1 MNRSN
6 LLFILYPSQPL
17 TSSRYKKWIIETYWR
32 RKSRMKPFVSL
43 CMIVKDEEKVLQRCL
58 DSVYGIVDEIIIV
71 DTGSTDSTKQI
82 ALKYT
87 NKLYD
92 FEWTNS
98 FAEARNFAQQQATGE
113 WILVLDADEYVERAN
128 LQAMIDVLKQTD
140 ESVEAYD
147 VVIYNFMG
155 VYGERILQHRHTRI
169 YRNCPHLRYDRAIH
183 EQLQRVNGEYVQAKQ
198 GILTVYHTGYM
209 HQAVVEKK
217 KHDRNAPLIE
227 REIQAGESVAF
238 DYFNLGNEYL
248 SKGEI
253 EKALES
259 FVKAYQEK
267 KDIRLSWVSY
277 CLVQII
283 LCLKYLKR
291 FEDALRV
298 ITDAETLY
306 SETADF
312 PFLRGEIY
320 YLQHRYDDAAKQLE
334 YLLENKSKYPY
345 TIKTFEYVEYDP
357 HMLLGHIY
365 RHKGNLQKAMYHY
378 SSALSFN
385 RKSYEALYH
394 VLQLLARAHH
404 QEEMIQ
410 FIEDKQLAN
419 DELAI
424 SLILRI
430 ASVLHL
436 EKVIQWYA
444 LKLSDETARRG
455 FQIKVNILQ
464 KNYERALQQIL
475 KSSVSNLQ
483 TYIRTG
489 SLDSYDLL
497 VTAFKTNQ
505 LDVVRLLLHLV
516 SEQKEKEFLLFMM
529 NEYKEASEPMFYL
542 LLLERTIQ
550 LKEYELFEQFFA
562 LSDKFPAS
570 VHIQIGH
577 LLHRYEFMDVA
588 LQLYRSVEN
597 MSAWD
602 AESFVNV
609 IEALTVKNETIE
621 AVQYGLLAIS
631 FGHRDFRLYKYVI
644 ELMNICGISEERKK
658 VVQQAKRIYPDSEWL
673 KEKEK

>member
-1 MNRSN
+1 
-6 LLFILYPSQPL
+6 
-17 TSSRYKKWIIETYWR
+17 
-32 RKSRMKPFVSL
+32 MKPFLSL
-43 CMIVKDEEKVLQRCL
+43 CMIVKNEEKVLQRCL
-58 DSVYGIVDEIIIV
+58 DSVYGIVDEIVIV
-71 DTGSTDSTKQI
+71 DTGSTDSTKDI

-87 NKLYD
+87 KKVYD

-98 FAEARNFAQQQATGE
+98 FADARNFAQQQATGE

-128 LQAMIDVLKQTD
+128 LQEMIDVLKQTD

-155 VYGERILQHRHTRI
+155 VYGERVLQHRHTRI
-169 YRNCPHLRYDRAIH
+169 YRNSPHLRYVRAIH
-183 EQLQRVNGEYVQAKQ
+183 EQLRKVNGEYVQAAQ

-209 HQAVVEKK
+209 HQAVTEKK
-217 KHDRNAPLIE
+217 KHDRNAPLLE
-227 REIQAGESVAF
+227 YEMEVGESVAF

-259 FVKAYQEK
+259 FIKAYQEK

-283 LCLKYLKR
+283 LCLKYLQR
-291 FEDALRV
+291 FEDALQV
-298 ITDAETLY
+298 ITDAENLY

-320 YLQHRYDDAAKQLE
+320 YLQYRYDDAAEQLE
-334 YLLENKSKYPY
+334 YLLQNKNKYPHI
-345 TIKTFEYVEYDP
+345 IKTFEYVEYDP

-365 RHKGNLQKAMYHY
+365 KHKGNLQKAMYHY

-385 RKSYEALYH
+385 RRSYEALYH
-394 VLQLLARAHH
+394 VLQLLARVHR
-404 QEEMIQ
+404 EEEIIQ
-410 FIEDKQLAN
+410 FIENKQLAN
-419 DELAI
+419 DELATLLI
-424 SLILRI
+424 SRI

-436 EKVIQWYA
+436 EKVVQWYA
-444 LKLSDETARRG
+444 LKLSDETIRRG
-455 FQIKVNILQ
+455 FEIKINILQ
-464 KNYERALQQIL
+464 RRYEEALQQML
-475 KSSVSNLQ
+475 KSSMPDLQ

-497 VTAFKTNQ
+497 VLALKTNQ
-505 LDVVRLLLHLV
+505 LDVIRLLLHLV
-516 SEQKEKEFLLFMM
+516 SEQKEKEFLLFIM
-529 NEYKEASEPMFYL
+529 NEYEQVSESTFYL

-550 LKEYELFEQFFA
+550 LKEYELFEQLLA
-562 LSDKFPAS
+562 LKDKFAPS
-570 VHIQIGH
+570 IHIKIGH

-597 MSAWD
+597 MNDWD

-609 IEALTVKNETIE
+609 IEALAVKNEAME
-621 AVQYGLLAIS
+621 AMQYGLLAIS

-644 ELMNICGISEERKK
+644 ELMNICGMSEEKKK
-658 VVQQAKRIYPDSEWL
+658 VVQQAKLMYPDSQWL

>member
-1 MNRSN
+1 MS
-6 LLFILYPSQPL
+6 Y
-17 TSSRYKKWIIETYWR
+17 ER
-32 RKSRMKPFVSL
+32 RKNTMKPFLSL
-43 CMIVKDEEKVLQRCL
+43 CMIVKNEEKVLQRCL
-58 DSVYGIVDEIIIV
+58 DSVYGIVDEIVIV
-71 DTGSTDSTKQI
+71 DTGSTDSTKDI

-87 NKLYD
+87 KKVYD

-98 FAEARNFAQQQATGE
+98 FADARNFAQQQATGE

-128 LQAMIDVLKQTD
+128 LQEMIDVLKQTD

-155 VYGERILQHRHTRI
+155 VYGERVLQHRHTRI
-169 YRNCPHLRYDRAIH
+169 YRNSPHLRYVRAIH
-183 EQLQRVNGEYVQAKQ
+183 EQLRKVNGEYVQAAQ

-209 HQAVVEKK
+209 HQAVTEKK
-217 KHDRNAPLIE
+217 KHDRNAPLLE
-227 REIQAGESVAF
+227 YEMEVGESVAF

-259 FVKAYQEK
+259 FIKAYQEK

-283 LCLKYLKR
+283 LCLKYLQR
-291 FEDALRV
+291 FEDALQV
-298 ITDAETLY
+298 ITDAENLY

-320 YLQHRYDDAAKQLE
+320 YLQYRYDDAAEQLE
-334 YLLENKSKYPY
+334 YLLQNKNKYPHI
-345 TIKTFEYVEYDP
+345 IKTFEYVEYDP

-365 RHKGNLQKAMYHY
+365 KHKGNLQKAMYHY

-385 RKSYEALYH
+385 RRSYEALYH
-394 VLQLLARAHH
+394 VLQLLARVHR
-404 QEEMIQ
+404 EEEIIQ
-410 FIEDKQLAN
+410 FIENKQLAN
-419 DELAI
+419 DELATLLI
-424 SLILRI
+424 SRI

-436 EKVIQWYA
+436 EKVVQWYA
-444 LKLSDETARRG
+444 LKLSDETIRRG
-455 FQIKVNILQ
+455 FEIKINILQ
-464 KNYERALQQIL
+464 RRYEEALQQML
-475 KSSVSNLQ
+475 KSSMPDLQ

-497 VTAFKTNQ
+497 VLALKTNQ
-505 LDVVRLLLHLV
+505 LDVIRLLLHLV
-516 SEQKEKEFLLFMM
+516 SEQKEKEFLLFIM
-529 NEYKEASEPMFYL
+529 NEYEQVSESTFYL

-550 LKEYELFEQFFA
+550 LKEYELFEQLLA
-562 LSDKFPAS
+562 LKDKFAPS
-570 VHIQIGH
+570 IHIKIGH

-597 MSAWD
+597 MNDWD

-609 IEALTVKNETIE
+609 IEALAVKNEAME
-621 AVQYGLLAIS
+621 AMQYGLLAIS

-644 ELMNICGISEERKK
+644 ELMNICGMSEEKKK
-658 VVQQAKRIYPDSEWL
+658 VVQQAKLMYPDSQWL

>member
-1 MNRSN
+1 
-6 LLFILYPSQPL
+6 
-17 TSSRYKKWIIETYWR
+17 
-32 RKSRMKPFVSL
+32 MKPFLSL
-43 CMIVKDEEKVLQRCL
+43 CMIVKNEEKVLQRCL
-58 DSVYGIVDEIIIV
+58 DSVYGIVDEIVIV
-71 DTGSTDSTKQI
+71 DTGSTDSTKEI

-87 NKLYD
+87 SKVYD

-98 FAEARNFAQQQATGE
+98 FADARNFAQQQATGE
-113 WILVLDADEYVERAN
+113 WILVLDADEYVDQEN
-128 LQAMIDVLKQTD
+128 LKEMIEVLKKTD

-147 VVIYNFMG
+147 VIIYNFMG
-155 VYGERILQHRHTRI
+155 VYGERVLQHRHTRI
-169 YRNCPHLRYDRAIH
+169 YRNSPHLRYDRAVH
-183 EQLQRVNGEYVQAKQ
+183 EQLRRVNGEYVQAAQ

-209 HQAVVEKK
+209 HQAVTEKK

-227 REIQAGESVAF
+227 REMQAGESVAF

-259 FVKAYQEK
+259 FIQAYQRK

-283 LCLKYLKR
+283 LCLKYLQR
-291 FEDALRV
+291 FDDALQV
-298 ITDAETLY
+298 ITDAEKLY

-320 YLQHRYDDAAKQLE
+320 YLQHRYDDAAEQLE
-334 YLLENKSKYPY
+334 YLLENKNKYPH

-365 RHKGNLQKAMYHY
+365 KHKGNLQKAMYHY

-394 VLQLLARAHH
+394 VLQLLARAHR
-404 QEEMIQ
+404 EEEIIQ
-410 FIEDKQLAN
+410 FIENKQLAN

-430 ASVLHL
+430 SSVLHL

-444 LKLSDETARRG
+444 PKLSDETIRRG
-455 FQIKVNILQ
+455 FEIKMNILQ
-464 KNYERALQQIL
+464 KHYERALQQIL
-475 KSSVSNLQ
+475 KSSVSDLQ

-489 SLDSYDLL
+489 SLDLYDSL
-497 VTAFKTNQ
+497 VVAFKTNQ
-505 LDVVRLLLHLV
+505 LDVIRLLLHLV
-516 SEQKEKEFLLFMM
+516 SEQKEKEFLLFIM
-529 NEYKEASEPMFYL
+529 NEYEQVSESTFYL

-550 LKEYELFEQFFA
+550 LKEYELFEQLLA
-562 LSDKFPAS
+562 LKDKFAPS
-570 VHIQIGH
+570 IHIKIGH

-597 MSAWD
+597 MNDWD

-609 IEALTVKNETIE
+609 IEALAVKNEAME
-621 AVQYGLLAIS
+621 AMQYGLLAIS
-631 FGHRDFRLYKYVI
+631 FGYRDFRLYKYVI
-644 ELMNICGISEERKK
+644 ELMNICGMSEEKKK
-658 VVQQAKRIYPDSEWL
+658 VVQQAKLMYPDSQWL